1 MYKNII
7 VILLFSSTILNAS
20 LFDSNESKNESEIVL
35 PTHSFEVVG
44 EEELEKAAIYDAVGV
59 DNKSFYEFW
68 KEDNPRIKDKLIPIL
83 HTSLRA
89 FYDSEGFYDASFN
102 IVKTTEHIKVVIKEN
117 TPIEVVDVNIT
128 SDYNISSLVT
138 FKKGEIFKA
147 KKFIGIKN
155 EISKKLLED
164 GYCSNELDAKAY
176 VDLEKHIANIVFHLN
191 KGGVCTFGNVS
202 IVGNKTISDDAIKSR
217 IVAVEGARFS
227 TKLLKDTSDALYGL
241 HSFDSVLINVDRKF
255 YNVIPVDIAVKEMQR
270 PYHFE
275 VGIGYDSYVGSRVH
289 TTITKHNFLG
299 DAKQLE
305 FKFAWSKQEQVFIV
319 NTYQPVFFS
328 MFDLYFGYGT
338 SIGYSNLEYD
348 GFQEE
353 KDFLKVYLDHKSEYL
368 NIMLGFE
375 SDIINIYALDNL
387 KDGQELEFAVNEGE
401 FVLVYPFIDIT
412 YDKRDS
418 KLNPKYGYYIRYY
431 GELGLSDE
439 DTSIYHKS
447 KLEGRAIYS
456 IGDLTLATVGIVG
469 VIKENSKD
477 SLPES
482 KYFFAG
488 GSFSNR
494 AYGFRELGI
503 IVSNK
508 EDTIY
513 GASTWANLVFEADY
527 PIMGDLY
534 GAIFNDNTMLTDDS
548 YDFKGDIISSVGFG
562 VRYMTPIGPFK
573 LDVGMNIHEPSSY
586 GISFQ
591 IGQSF

>member
-7 VILLFSSTILNAS
+7 VILLLSSSILNAS
-20 LFDSNESKNESEIVL
+20 LFDSNESKNESKIVL

-44 EEELEKAAIYDAVGV
+44 EEQLEKSAIYDALGV

-83 HTSLRA
+83 STSLRA
-89 FYDSEGFYDASFN
+89 FYDSEGFYDATFK
-102 IVKTTEHIKVVIKEN
+102 IEKTDATVKVTVKEN
-117 TPIEVVDVNIT
+117 TPIKVLDINIS
-128 SDYNISSLVT
+128 SDYNISSLIT
-138 FKKGEIFKA
+138 FEKDDIFRA

-155 EISKKLLED
+155 KIAKKLLED
-164 GYCSNELDAKAY
+164 GYCSNELNAKAY
-176 VDLEKHIANIVFHLN
+176 VDLEKHIVNMVFHLS
-191 KGGVCTFGNVS
+191 KGGICTFGNVT
-202 IVGNKTISDDAIKSR
+202 IRGNKTIDDDAIKSR
-217 IVAVEGARFS
+217 VVAIEGARFS
-227 TKLLKDTSDALYGL
+227 TKLLKDTSDGLYGL
-241 HSFDSVLINVDRKF
+241 QSFDSVLINVDRKF
-255 YNVIPVDIAVKEMQR
+255 YNVIPVDITVQEMER

-275 VGIGYDSYVGSRVH
+275 VGVGYDTYVGSRVH
-289 TTITKHNFLG
+289 ATIRKHNFLG

-305 FKFAWSKQEQVFIV
+305 LQVAWSKQEQLFIL
-319 NTYQPVFFS
+319 NTYRPVFFTL
-328 MFDLYFGYGT
+328 FDLYFGYGA
-338 SIGYSNLEYD
+338 SVGYSNLEYD

-353 KDFLKVYLDHKSEYL
+353 KDFAKFYLDYKSEYL

-375 SDIINIYALDNL
+375 SDIINIFALDNL
-387 KDGQELEFAVNEGE
+387 DKGEDLQFAVNEGE
-401 FVLVYPFIDIT
+401 FVLIYPFIDIT

-418 KLNPKYGYYIRYY
+418 KLNPKYGYYVRYY
-431 GELGLSDE
+431 GEIGLSDE

-447 KLEGRAIYS
+447 RLEGRAIYS
-456 IGDLTLATVGIVG
+456 IGDLTLATVGVVG
-469 VIKENSKD
+469 VLKENSED

-494 AYGFRELGI
+494 AYGFRELGV

-508 EDTIY
+508 EDTIN
-513 GASTWANLVFEADY
+513 GASTWANLIFEADY
-527 PIMGDLY
+527 PIIGDLY
-534 GAIFNDNTMLTDDS
+534 GAIFNDNTMLTNDS

-562 VRYMTPIGPFK
+562 VRYITPIGPFK
-573 LDVGMNIHEPSSY
+573 LDVGMNINKPESY